1 MDADFESAVN
11 SRTSD
16 RAKASEMEHAAR
28 YHISKNFQEDPSYYK
43 KLSERLEEIL
53 ERFQDKWAELVEAL
67 RQFTE
72 DLRQGRPADET
83 GLDPR
88 TQAPFLGIL
97 VEEVHPGQ
105 ELLDIELNKLAAI
118 TIEMVEHIRQEIRI
132 VDFWRNAHA
141 QNLLRGWI
149 VRFLD
154 DEDVIPFSRQQAV
167 SDRIL
172 ELAKHLH
179 GKLTII

>member
-1 MDADFESAVN
+1 M
-11 SRTSD
+11 
-16 RAKASEMEHAAR
+16 
-28 YHISKNFQEDPSYYK
+28 
-43 KLSERLEEIL
+43 
-53 ERFQDKWAELVEAL
+53 
-67 RQFTE
+67 
-72 DLRQGRPADET
+72 RQGRPADET